1 MVVNSLTLKSFR
13 SYDSLSLNLSP
24 NVNVFIGNN
33 GEGKTNILES
43 IYTLAIT
50 KSYKA
55 KEDNLIKNGADFARI
70 TSNIELKDREE
81 ELTLIISK
89 QGKIAKKNSLEIKK
103 LSDFIGEI
111 NVVLFSPEDLMLLKN
126 GPQER
131 RKLMDVFLYQTS
143 KKYVENY
150 TAFKKQLKLR
160 NDYLK
165 YLLPKLEEGKEIND
179 EMLDVLTTNFI
190 ECNKKIYESRKNF
203 IEKLETLTDEYYK
216 RLSGTRSD
224 IKLNYITNFEND
236 LEFYK
241 DKYKS
246 DLSNQTTQYGCH
258 RDDIKFLRDGID
270 LENSASQGELRMLS
284 LSIKL
289 ALARIIY
296 NLKSEAPIVLLDD
309 VLSELDINHQNRLLS
324 MLDKKMQIIITTT
337 DVTKIKDS
345 FIKDAKIFNVVKGS
359 VKEIQYGRQ

>member
-1 MVVNSLTLKSFR
+1 MVINKLQLKNFR
-13 SYDSLSLNLSP
+13 SYDSLSLDLSP

-43 IYTLAIT
+43 IYALALT

-55 KEDNLIKNGADFARI
+55 KEENMIKYGTDFLRVSGEVELSDRI
-70 TSNIELKDREE
+70 EN
-81 ELTLIISK
+81 LTLIISK
-89 QGKIAKKNSLEIKK
+89 QGKNAIKNDVYIKK
-103 LSDFIGEI
+103 LSDFLGEI
-111 NVVLFSPEDLMLLKN
+111 NVVLFSPEDLLLLKD

-143 KKYVENY
+143 KRYVENY
-150 TAFKKQLKLR
+150 SAFKKQLKLR

-165 YLLPKLEEGKEIND
+165 YLLPKIKDEESVSD
-179 EMLDVLTTNFI
+179 EMLDVLTTNYI
-190 ECNKKIYESRKNF
+190 ECNKKIYESRLNF
-203 IEKLETLTDEYYK
+203 IEKLEVLTDEYYK
-216 RLSGTRSD
+216 RLSGTRSE
-224 IKLNYITNFEND
+224 IKLKYITNFEND
-236 LEFYK
+236 LSFYK

-246 DLSNQTTQYGCH
+246 DLFAQTTQYGCH
-258 RDDIKFLRDGID
+258 RDDIKFYKDGID

-296 NLKSEAPIVLLDD
+296 NLKNEAPIVLLDD

-324 MLDKKMQIIITTT
+324 VLDKKTQIIITTT
-337 DVTKIKDS
+337 DIKNIKEN

-359 VKEIQYGRQ
+359 AKEIHNGR

>member
-1 MVVNSLTLKSFR
+1 MIITNLNLKNFR
-13 SYDSLSLNLSP
+13 SYNNLSLNLSP

-55 KEDNLIKNGADFARI
+55 KDENLIKNGSDFALINASVER
-70 TSNIELKDREE
+70 KDKNED
-81 ELTLIISK
+81 LTLIISK
-89 QGKIAKKNSLEIKK
+89 QGKAAKRNGLEIKK
-103 LSDFIGEI
+103 MSDFIGEI
-111 NVVLFSPEDLMLLKN
+111 NVILFSPEDLLLLKN

-131 RKLMDVFLYQTS
+131 RKLIDVFLCQTS

-150 TAFKKQLKLR
+150 TALKKQLKLR

-165 YLLPKLEEGKEIND
+165 YLLPKLENIDDIND
-179 EMLDVLTTNFI
+179 DMLDVLTTNFI
-190 ECNKKIYESRKNF
+190 ECNKKIYESRKKF
-203 IEKLETLTDEYYK
+203 IEKLEVLVDEFYK
-216 RLSGTRSD
+216 RLSGTNSA
-224 IKLNYITNFEND
+224 IKLSYIINFDNE

-241 DKYKS
+241 DKYKT
-246 DLSNQTTQYGCH
+246 DLTAQTTQFGCH
-258 RDDIKFLRDGID
+258 RDDIKFYKDGID

-289 ALARIIY
+289 ALSRIVY
-296 NLKSEAPIVLLDD
+296 NLKSESPIVLLDD

-324 MLDKKMQIIITTT
+324 MLDKRMQIIITTT
-337 DVTKIKDS
+337 DVTKIKES
-345 FIKDAKIFNVVKGS
+345 FVKDAKIYNVVKGS
-359 VKEIQYGRQ
+359 VKETHNGR